1 MRRLLIVALAVS
13 GSFAVLSAAAADGH
27 GLWLDRASS
36 GPLDCIIGRTFTVQW
51 DAPDAT
57 DVIVD
62 GVAREGQSGEAAIDC
77 GAAPSGW
84 RLWAARYGIVPQRE
98 IAASSR
104 AADGELLETVLRV
117 PMREPIPP
125 PVIVSASAWPYGST
139 IRAGLAGDPLLRN
152 DRVML
157 LIRWRNAAGG
167 AWRGGAAYDWRGSR
181 ESPVAGVWGYVTPPG
196 RYEIQVAYGELR
208 DRSRALDLRIGAF
221 GKPLP
226 ESFEWSYLSHPDQI
240 EWSDSAFI
248 TVDDAPPR
256 FTAETTPDSITV
268 RLAGDLEV
276 DDVHLALLER
286 SRHYRDDLV
295 HVGFFVIA
303 ADDDGAHGAVRWSGL
318 EPATGYTLSAHHR
331 GEEQPWLIQLLLDL
345 RTEPAAS
352 GFEPAEGRSDRVSAT
367 AHADRIV
374 LEWDAP
380 AGAEDAP
387 YTATA
392 YRYGTQM
399 AAAEQSDLRGA
410 RHRVILDGLHPGSA
424 YEVVVRRER
433 DDGMAFESRLVVET
447 EPVAAP
453 PTDAGIEP
461 PQLAE
466 PAYWP
471 GRRDCSPG
479 PAELSMSVVDA
490 EGWERFEY
498 EWSLDG
504 RTAHWLRMRPR
515 LDLSGIR
522 RGRYEI
528 RVRGLRGGAWS
539 PWSDWTIFDR
549 DLQTPDGPRAVRE
562 AEGVRVR
569 WQAVSDISD
578 DVRFI
583 LRWSIGGGAWW
594 EERGIA
600 EQHAVIP
607 LDPAATGILRAT
619 VATSTPE
626 SGEGEPSERLEFQFD
641 EASLPEPVKPVGTPG
656 YGPLERLLPPI
667 AIETVAATAEGIH
680 FAWHCLDHVA
690 AGMHRTKTRYVIR
703 WREAG
708 GPVWVYAPGYLGDG
722 NPRCRYMLTNLRSGA
737 SYELGVAAYLNDWG
751 ADWRTPD
758 PERLKW
764 SEART
769 AAVPVPVEDARIIR
783 EGGRATVVWTPQP
796 DVLRYVVVLRG
807 EGGGRY
813 QVVSTAGAGMA
824 SAVFDDLAEDAAYEA
839 EVLLPPA
846 ARGPERR
853 LEPYQW
859 AGGPGCA

>member
-13 GSFAVLSAAAADGH
+13 GSLAALSAAAADGH
-27 GLWLDRASS
+27 GLWLERSSS
-36 GPLDCIIGRTFTVQW
+36 GPLDCTIGRTFTVQW
-51 DAPDAT
+51 YAPDAT

-62 GVAREGQSGEAAIDC
+62 GVAREGQAGEAAIDC

-98 IAASSR
+98 IAASAR
-104 AADGELLETVLRV
+104 AADGDLLETVLRV

-196 RYEIQVAYGELR
+196 RYEIQAAYGELR

-226 ESFEWSYLSHPDQI
+226 ESFEWSYLSYPDQI

-286 SRHYRDDLV
+286 DRYYEDDFV
-295 HVGFFVIA
+295 HEDFFAIT
-303 ADDDGAHGAVRWSGL
+303 ADDDGARGAVRWSGL
-318 EPATGYTLSAHHR
+318 EPATHYVLYASVR
-331 GEEQPWLIQLLLDL
+331 DGERIHPRLLLDL
-345 RTEPAAS
+345 RTEPASS

-387 YTATA
+387 YSATA
-392 YRYGTQM
+392 YRYGTRM
-399 AAAEQSDLRGA
+399 VAAEESRLRGA

-466 PAYWP
+466 PAYRSGW
-471 GRRDCSPG
+471 GGCRPG
-479 PAELSMSVVDA
+479 PAGLSTAVADA

-504 RTAHWLRMRPR
+504 RAAHWLSAEPR
-515 LDLSGIR
+515 FDLSGIR
-522 RGRYEI
+522 RGRYAI
-528 RVRGLRGGAWS
+528 RVRGLRDGMWS
-539 PWSDWTIFDR
+539 PWSDWTAFPPDV
-549 DLQTPDGPRAVRE
+549 QVPDGLSAVRE
-562 AEGVRVR
+562 AEGVRIR
-569 WQAVSDISD
+569 WETQPDNLD
-578 DVRFI
+578 NRRFI
-583 LRWSIGGGAWW
+583 LRWVVDGGPRH
-594 EERGIA
+594 ELRGIA
-600 EQHAVIP
+600 KFNVVIP
-607 LDPAATGILRAT
+607 LDPAATGVLRAT
-619 VATSTPE
+619 VAASTPE
-626 SGEGEPSERLEFQFD
+626 FGESEPSEQLEFQFGK
-641 EASLPEPVKPVGTPG
+641 APPLKSVEPIGTPG
-656 YGPLERLLPPI
+656 YSPVERLLPPI
-667 AIETVAATAEGIH
+667 AIEVVSATADGIH
-680 FAWHCLDHVA
+680 FAWQCFDNIT
-690 AGMHRTKTRYVIR
+690 AGRHKVHTRYVIR

-708 GPVWVYAPGYLGDG
+708 SPDWIYAPGYLDYTYPLCYYG
-722 NPRCRYMLTNLRSGA
+722 LTNLHLGR

-764 SEART
+764 SESRT

-807 EGGGRY
+807 GGGSRY
-813 QVVSTAGAGMA
+813 QAVSPAGAGMA
-824 SAVFDDLAEDAAYEA
+824 SAVFDGLAEDAAYVA

>member
-13 GSFAVLSAAAADGH
+13 GSLAVLSAAAADGH

-36 GPLDCIIGRTFTVQW
+36 GPLDCTIGRTFTVQW
-51 DAPDAT
+51 GAPDAT

-98 IAASSR
+98 IAASSW

-181 ESPVAGVWGYVTPPG
+181 ESPGAGVWGYITPPG

-295 HVGFFVIA
+295 HVGFFFIE
-303 ADDDGAHGAVRWSGL
+303 ADDDGARGAVRWSGL

-424 YEVVVRRER
+424 YEVVVRWER

-471 GRRDCSPG
+471 GRRYCSPG

-504 RTAHWLRMRPR
+504 RTAHWLRTRPR

-569 WQAVSDISD
+569 WQAVPDISD

-583 LRWSIGGGAWW
+583 LRWSIGGGAWR

-641 EASLPEPVKPVGTPG
+641 EASPPEPVEPVGTPG
-656 YGPLERLLPPI
+656 HGPLERLLPPI

-690 AGMHRTKTRYVIR
+690 AGMHRTRTRYVIR

-722 NPRCRYMLTNLRSGA
+722 NPRCHYVLTNLRSGA

-824 SAVFDDLAEDAAYEA
+824 SAVSDDLVEDAAYEA

-859 AGGPGCA
+859 AGGPGCD

>member
-13 GSFAVLSAAAADGH
+13 GSLAALSAAAADGH
-27 GLWLDRASS
+27 GLLLGRASS
-36 GPLDCIIGRTFTVQW
+36 GPLDCTIGRTFTVQW
-51 DAPDAT
+51 YAPDAT

-62 GVAREGQSGEAAIDC
+62 GVAREGQAGEAAIDC

-84 RLWAARYGIVPQRE
+84 QLWAARYGIVPQRE
-98 IAASSR
+98 IAASAR
-104 AADGELLETVLRV
+104 TAGGELLETVLRV

-125 PVIVSASAWPYGST
+125 PVIVSASARPYGST
-139 IRAGLAGDPLLRN
+139 IQARLAGDPLLRN

-157 LIRWRNAAGG
+157 LIRWRNTVGG
-167 AWRGGAAYDWRGSR
+167 AWRGGAAYDWRESP

-208 DRSRALDLRIGAF
+208 DRSRDLDLRIGVF
-221 GKPLP
+221 DKPLP

-256 FTAETTPDSITV
+256 FTAETRPDSITV

-276 DDVHLALLER
+276 DDVHFVLLER
-286 SRHYRDDLV
+286 DLYYEDGFV
-295 HVGFFVIA
+295 HEDFFAIT
-303 ADDDGAHGAVRWSGL
+303 ADDDGARGAVRWSGL
-318 EPATGYTLSAHHR
+318 EPATDYVLYASVR
-331 GEEQPWLIQLLLDL
+331 DGERIHPRWLLDL

-380 AGAEDAP
+380 AGAEGAA
-387 YTATA
+387 YSAIA
-392 YRYGTQM
+392 YRYGTRM

-410 RHRVILDGLHPGSA
+410 RHRVTLNGLHPGSA

-466 PAYWP
+466 PAYRSGW
-471 GRRDCSPG
+471 GGCRPG
-479 PAELSMSVVDA
+479 PAELSTAVADA

-504 RTAHWLRMRPR
+504 RAAHWLSAEPR

-522 RGRYEI
+522 RGRYAI
-528 RVRGLRGGAWS
+528 RARGLRDGAWS
-539 PWSDWTIFDR
+539 PWSDWTAFAPE
-549 DLQTPDGPRAVRE
+549 LQVPGRLSAARG
-562 AEGVRVR
+562 AGGVH
-569 WQAVSDISD
+569 ISWRMLAD
-578 DVRFI
+578 NLDNRRFI
-583 LRWSIGGGAWW
+583 LRWSIDDGPRQ
-594 EERGIA
+594 ELRGIVKH
-600 EQHAVIP
+600 QAVIP

-619 VATSTPE
+619 VAASAPE
-626 SGEGEPSERLEFQFD
+626 LGEGEPSERLELQFD
-641 EASLPEPVKPVGTPG
+641 EAPMPELDGTPG
-656 YGPLERLLPPI
+656 YAPVERLLPPI
-667 AIETVAATAEGIH
+667 AIEAVSATADGIH
-680 FAWHCLDHVA
+680 FAWQCFDNIT
-690 AGMHRTKTRYVIR
+690 AGRHKVRTLYVIR

-708 GPVWVYAPGYLGDG
+708 SPDWIYAPGYRDYVYPLCYYG
-722 NPRCRYMLTNLRSGA
+722 LANLRSGA

-758 PERLKW
+758 PERLEW
-764 SEART
+764 SESRT
-769 AAVPVPVEDARIIR
+769 AAVPGPVDDARIIR
-783 EGGRATVVWTPQP
+783 EGGRATVVSTPPP

-807 EGGGRY
+807 EGGSRY
-813 QVVSTAGAGMA
+813 QVVSPAGTGMA
-824 SAVFDDLAEDAAYEA
+824 SAVFEGLAEDAAYEA